1 MSLGGREPWE
11 EDVESLLNSEA
22 RGVAADEARDEAL
35 RRATPLIERVIR
47 DSFANTGFPREE
59 LFRPGYLGLLNAVYN
74 YDLSRGQSFREYA
87 EHLIKGEVRS
97 HIRERAER
105 DEAPRWMT
113 DLNRQLEKAQARL
126 LRERGRLP
134 TLAELAEAVNI
145 TEEGISEIFKA
156 RDSVRYVSLDAGQR
170 VNDPDPQIDLEK
182 IRGLRPTA
190 FPIEHRIRIA
200 AALEKLADL
209 QQTLFRHLFDANA
222 GADGTSSA

>member
-1 MSLGGREPWE
+1 MSVGGRDLWE
-11 EDVESLLNSEA
+11 DDVEKLLNDAA
-22 RGVAADEARDEAL
+22 RGIEADEARDEAL

-74 YDLSRGQSFREYA
+74 YDLSRGQPFREYA

-97 HIRERAER
+97 HIRERAR
-105 DEAPRWMT
+105 HDEAPRWMA
-113 DLNRQLEKAQARL
+113 DLNRQLERAQTRL

-145 TEEGISEIFKA
+145 TEEGVSEIFKA
-156 RDSVRYVSLDAGQR
+156 RDSVCYVSLDAEQR
-170 VNDPDPQIDLEK
+170 VNDPDPRINLEK

-190 FPIEHRIRIA
+190 FSIEHRIRIA
-200 AALEKLADL
+200 SALEKLADL
-209 QQTLFRHLFDANA
+209 QQTLFRHLFDS
-222 GADGTSSA
+222 GTGTDDPPSA